1 MLNCSGSLQRR
12 LFWVFALV
20 TVIAAALPM
29 FFIRDALYAERLDLA
44 KKEALSLAIV
54 AKSILEAPY
63 TEGQLRK
70 LLLAAKERSFRL
82 TVTDA
87 FGRVVHD
94 SHIDGKAL
102 PDMDNHRDR
111 PEIEDALAGGTGI
124 SLRHSN
130 SLGFDAVYAASAL
143 SSGGAVR
150 AAVPLADI
158 LRGLENEFTSVML
171 IIAAVTAFC
180 LSLSVFIT
188 RKIRGSMNSMAQIV
202 ADISRGRTHTRLN
215 KAPGSEFL
223 PLAHAVNTM
232 ADTIEEYKKITA
244 EQQNQLETI
253 LDSMHEGVLVLDPN
267 GKIRRWNRALARLF
281 PAIAEAEGKSL
292 IEGIPVQA
300 LQSQTDK
307 LLDQTGFAA
316 QAKNPLPDAAER
328 MPAQAGDEA
337 AVHFELPAGR
347 FLVAHLSPPVE
358 KNAALGAVL
367 VVYDATDIM
376 RLERARRDF
385 VSNVSHELRT
395 PLTAVAGYAET
406 LATSEDLPDE
416 YRKYADIIHKHTG
429 RLGKII
435 TDLLALA
442 RIENTRESIAV
453 APAEVSALLAD
464 ALAACREQA
473 ADKEIRFAAEVGDIW
488 VLANA
493 SLLTQVFRNLLEN
506 ACRYSPVKGEVS
518 ISAEKTG
525 GKVLIT
531 VADNGPGIPKAE
543 LSRIFERF
551 YQVKK
556 ERGSGTSGI
565 GLAICKHIIERHGG
579 HIFAQSPY
587 KNAATAMLFTL
598 PAAPSHEPTP

>member
-1 MLNCSGSLQRR
+1 VLIRSGSLQRR

-20 TVIAAALPM
+20 TVIAAALPI
-29 FFIRDALYAERLDLA
+29 FFIRDALYAERLELA

-63 TEGQLRK
+63 TEEQLSK
-70 LLLAAKERSFRL
+70 LLLAAKERSFRI
-82 TVTDA
+82 TVTGA
-87 FGRVVHD
+87 SGRVLHD
-94 SHIDGKAL
+94 SHIDEKAL
-102 PDMDNHRDR
+102 PDMDNHRAR

-124 SLRHSN
+124 SLRHSD

-158 LRGLENEFTSVML
+158 LRGLENKFTSIML
-171 IIAAVTAFC
+171 IIAAVAAFC
-180 LSLSVFIT
+180 MSLSFFIT
-188 RKIRGSMNSMAQIV
+188 RKIRGSMNSMARIV
-202 ADISRGRTHTRLN
+202 ADISHGRTHTRLN
-215 KAPGSEFL
+215 NAPASEFL

-253 LDSMHEGVLVLDPN
+253 LDSMHEGVLVLDPQ

-292 IEGIPVQA
+292 IEGIPVPA
-300 LQSQTDK
+300 LQAHTDK
-307 LLDQTGFAA
+307 LLGKPGFAA
-316 QAKNPLPDAAER
+316 QAQNPLPGATER
-328 MPAQAGDEA
+328 APAQAGDEA
-337 AVHFELPAGR
+337 VQFELPAGR
-347 FLVAHLSPPVE
+347 FLVAHLSPPVAD
-358 KNAALGAVL
+358 NAALGAVL

-376 RLERARRDF
+376 RLERVRRDF

-406 LATSEDLPDE
+406 LAACGDLPDE

-435 TDLLALA
+435 SDLLALA

-453 APAEVSALLAD
+453 APVEISALLAD

-473 ADKEIRFAAEVGDIW
+473 SEKEIQFAAGVGDIR

-506 ACRYSPVKGEVS
+506 DCRYSPAKGEIS

-525 GKVLIT
+525 DKILIT
-531 VADNGPGIPKAE
+531 VADNGPGIPKEE

-579 HIFAQSPY
+579 HIFAQSPH
-587 KNAATAMLFTL
+587 KNAATALLFTL
-598 PAAPSHEPTP
+598 PAAPEHEPAP